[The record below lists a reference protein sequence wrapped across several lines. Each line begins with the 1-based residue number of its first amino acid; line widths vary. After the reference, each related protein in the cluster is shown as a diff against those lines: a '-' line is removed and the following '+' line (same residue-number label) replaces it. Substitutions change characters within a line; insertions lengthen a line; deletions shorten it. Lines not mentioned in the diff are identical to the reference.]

1 MAEVEVNIRRTLR
14 VNWSPEQ
21 AFEMVADVPRSAAHF
36 PGLQRLEDL
45 GDGVYRWH
53 LSSFKVGKIN
63 FPVSYAARYVPD
75 PEAGTVTWSTDAGSK
90 NTRADGQ
97 WVVTPDGD
105 GTRLVF
111 QNRLVVVLPVPRM
124 IVRMANK
131 IARDMTEKQIGAYL
145 KRISRAMEGEVLR

>member
-1 MAEVEVNIRRTLR
+1 MAEVTVKIRRTLR

-21 AFEMVADVPRSAAHF
+21 AFEMVADVPRSASHF
-36 PGLQRLEDL
+36 PGLERLEDK
-45 GDGVYRWH
+45 GDGIYRWH
-53 LSSFKVGKIN
+53 LASFKVGKFT
-63 FPVSYAARYVPD
+63 FPVSYAARYIPD
-75 PEAGTVTWSTDAGSK
+75 PDAGTVTWSTDAGSK

-105 GTRLVF
+105 GTRLEF

-124 IVRMANK
+124 IARMANK

-145 KRISRAMEGEVLR
+145 KRISRAMDGEVLR

>member
-1 MAEVEVNIRRTLR
+1 MAEVQVNIRRTLR

-36 PGLQRLEDL
+36 PGLERLEDL

-53 LSSFKVGKIN
+53 LSTFKVGKIT

-75 PEAGTVTWSTDAGSK
+75 PEAGTVTWSTVDGSK
-90 NTRADGQ
+90 NTRADGK

-105 GTRLVF
+105 GALLEF
-111 QNRLVVVLPVPRM
+111 HNHVVVVIPVPRLLA
-124 IVRMANK
+124 RMTNK
-131 IARDMTEKQIGAYL
+131 IARNLTEKQIGAYL
-145 KRISRAMEGEVLR
+145 QRISRAMDGEVLR